1 MAPDIS
7 NDAGDGPALVLQNEF
22 VGVREWLSEPAKLGL
37 TPKEIEKRLNGTD
50 DHWALRSFGNS
61 D

>member
-22 VGVREWLSEPAKLGL
+22 VGVREWLSEPSKLGL
-37 TPKEIEKRLNGTD
+37 TPKEIEKRLNGIEAR
-50 DHWALRSFGNS
+50 WALRSSGHS